1 LAATF
6 VLVHFLLFYTAI
18 LNAIQSC
25 LVRLLTVRK
34 NKTWLLAEG
43 IEAAHYVAIKK
54 EYDRLE
60 RNITNYS
67 NSGSIAQFAWP
78 TGSLDDEENE
88 SQTSFCRKSWESFRG
103 AMYDL
108 ASRIRHFRLYRRRE
122 ELLMIIRFHELRVH
136 FIEGNNLPPDFNVS
150 SYLAWSLRSGLVDFV
165 HISPLAWIS
174 VMAIANLLFF
184 IVGMILNNT
193 HASPHAEKFLLYTFI
208 TLMVLSV
215 ASTMALYFKMRYIVF
230 KIQEMKLSH
239 KESRR
244 PTLMSALSEGTTK
257 SFDQLDL
264 FWGSNPRF
272 VIDITQFIQFG
283 YALGFAGILSY
294 FPMWREYEVKHIGF
308 SVGLLLCYAIFIKL
322 ISDMLPW
329 CVNLYFI

>member
-1 LAATF
+1 LA
-6 VLVHFLLFYTAI
+6 HGG
-18 LNAIQSC
+18 
-25 LVRLLTVRK
+25 R
-34 NKTWLLAEG
+34 
-43 IEAAHYVAIKK
+43 IEVAHYVAIKK

-60 RNITNYS
+60 RNIKHYS
-67 NSGSIAQFAWP
+67 YSGNLTEGAWP
-78 TGSLDDEENE
+78 TGSLDDEESE
-88 SQTSFCRKSWESFRG
+88 SQPSFCRKSWESFRG

-122 ELLMIIRFHELRVH
+122 ELLRIVCFHELRVH
-136 FIEGNNLPPDFNVS
+136 FIESNNLPPNFNVS
-150 SYLAWSLRSGLVDFV
+150 SYLARSLRSGLIDFV
-165 HISPLAWIS
+165 HISPMAWIS

-193 HASPHAEKFLLYTFI
+193 RASPHADKFLLYTFI

-215 ASTMALYFKMRYIVF
+215 ASTIALYFKMRYIVF
-230 KIQEMKLSH
+230 KIQQMKLSH
-239 KESRR
+239 KQSAR
-244 PTLMSALSEGTTK
+244 PTLMSSLREGTTK

-264 FWGSNPRF
+264 FWGSNPHF
-272 VIDITQFIQFG
+272 VITITQFLQFG

-294 FPMWREYEVKHIGF
+294 FSMWREYEVNHIGF

-329 CVNLYFI
+329 CVNLHFI